1 MPDLDLELDLDSA
14 RGARNE
20 EKPKT
25 IRVGGKV
32 IDLPKQL
39 PMEVLEPL
47 LDVDADVSM
56 LLRSALDARQA
67 SDDALAVAS
76 AVIDMVVVNPR
87 LPQQLVGS
95 IKQMVKRLVGEEGYA
110 VLVEAKLTLPEA
122 AAIAKFAFKVY
133 GVSLGEASPSSDSA
147 AGEGSGETSNQ
158 TSAASADSAQPGSGS
173 APETQAS

>member
-1 MPDLDLELDLDSA
+1 VPDLDLELDLDSA

-25 IRVGGKV
+25 IRLGGKV

-47 LDVDADVSM
+47 LDVDADLSM

-67 SDDALAVAS
+67 SDDAMAVAS

-87 LPQQLVGS
+87 LPQQLIAAV
-95 IKQMVKRLVGEEGYA
+95 KEMAKRLVGESYA

-122 AAIAKFAFKVY
+122 ASIAKFVFKVY

-158 TSAASADSAQPGSGS
+158 TSAASADSAQPESGS